1 MSHVCTVTLLLLA
14 AAAVPLSAS
23 PTVTPAAELQG
34 RPPSPD
40 CPSCSLPQAR
50 RNSSSPDRGQSDMVE
65 AVKRHILNML
75 HLSARPNLTQPV
87 PRAALLNAIKK
98 LHVGRVSEDGSV
110 EIQEDGRD
118 AWDSPPPEPPSEIIT
133 FGEPGESSGQ
143 SQVCK
148 VYISVARVGDV
159 EVEGAFPREMLQV
172 QQGETA
178 AELHLEGSVD
188 LC

>member
-1 MSHVCTVTLLLLA
+1 MSHMCTVPLLLLLLVA
-14 AAAVPLSAS
+14 AALPLNAS
-23 PTVTPAAELQG
+23 PTITPAAEHQE
-34 RPPSPD
+34 RPPSSD

-133 FGEPGESSGQ
+133 FGEPGESSG
-143 SQVCK
+143 
-148 VYISVARVGDV
+148 
-159 EVEGAFPREMLQV
+159 
-172 QQGETA
+172 
-178 AELHLEGSVD
+178 
-188 LC
+188 

>member
-1 MSHVCTVTLLLLA
+1 MSHVCAIPLLLLLLA
-14 AAAVPLSAS
+14 AAAPPLSAS
-23 PTVTPAAELQG
+23 PTITPAAEPQG
-34 RPPSPD
+34 RPPSPE

-148 VYISVARVGDV
+148 VDISG
-159 EVEGAFPREMLQV
+159 
-172 QQGETA
+172 
-178 AELHLEGSVD
+178 
-188 LC
+188 C